1 MLASGQYYILFSIA
15 AALERKNNIWL
26 KKLSAFICK
35 QNTFINSSYTCNT
48 TDSFKWLMMQL
59 DDKKVLGP
67 SALRR
72 GTRVTLRGLTG
83 QRRAAASSCRQQE

>member
-59 DDKKVLGP
+59 DDKKGP
-67 SALRR
+67 
-72 GTRVTLRGLTG
+72 GTFCIEKGDKGDTKG
-83 QRRAAASSCRQQE
+83 ADWPEESCSIFM